1 MVREIWN
8 KFNVSTIL
16 ILPLF
21 YNIIS
26 NIRSNKN
33 EKLNILGFFIENGLI
48 NTYLF
53 NYYYRNENYHTLSLL
68 FNSEKINS
76 TLIIKQKY
84 PSLLDIIINSE
95 EFLGLTNLGDNVL
108 LTLKIDPKWDYDINK
123 IIEGLYSEVSDG
135 YKKEIV
141 FKGSVKDSKD
151 EMANYIFVNNLPARI
166 VYKSKK
172 LEDALLEIFTD
183 RNDKVKDV
191 KNYLEGEYYENFNK
205 FKESINIPYKS
216 DEVIEN
222 SCNFAVH

>member
-21 YNIIS
+21 HNIIS
-26 NIRSNKN
+26 NIRSTKN

-53 NYYYRNENYHTLSLL
+53 NHWYRNEEYHTLSLL
-68 FNSEKINS
+68 FDSEKINN

-95 EFLGLTNLGDNVL
+95 EFLGLTTMDNNVL
-108 LTLKIDPKWDYDINK
+108 LTLKINPKWSDDINK
-123 IIEGLYSEVSDG
+123 IVDGLYSETSNE
-135 YKKEIV
+135 YKKEII

-183 RNDKVKDV
+183 RSDKIKDV
-191 KNYLEGEYYENFNK
+191 KNYLEGEYYVNFNK
-205 FKESINIPYKS
+205 AKESINIIS
-216 DEVIEN
+216 ESMEVTEN
-222 SCNFAVH
+222 NCNFAVH